1 MTVALTSLEA
11 YRNAVVNGTVYTQR
25 DKIFKW
31 LVNHTSKG
39 KSYTRNEIAEY
50 NNMRLSAVC
59 GRINQLVSD
68 GYITDGVEERPDRFT
83 QVRSKTVAVVV
94 GKTLPPAP
102 QLRLSL

>member
-11 YRNAVVNGTVYTQR
+11 YKEAVINGTVKTQR
-25 DKIFKW
+25 DKIFRW
-31 LVNHTSKG
+31 LVANTSKG
-39 KSYTRNEIAEY
+39 KSFTRNEIAEY
-50 NNMRLSAVC
+50 NSMRLSGVC
-59 GRINQLVSD
+59 GRIRQLIDD
-68 GYITDGVEERPDRFT
+68 GFIIEADERPDRFT